1 MRHLTSFINT
11 FNKMRYVLIALLFL
25 NHIAC
30 TTNNPKKEIS
40 PASMVPNEPV
50 TSSATDGKQNPKT
63 ERLSRISSDKIA
75 WAQQNLDLLGYSPG
89 NVQGKLTAQTQTAL
103 AQFQKKSGL
112 PVTGSLEPSTFQALE
127 QAVAVQS
134 KRLSQPP
141 KQRKTVRLR
150 PPSDVPPTKPS
161 VIVTQNQP
169 TTLFFTNIQAVGVYR
184 VAAYLAEAGYFQ
196 GPIKYAKLETVK
208 ATLKTFQLDIG
219 VKPRGIL
226 DGTTWDK
233 LQSVELSHARK
244 AELDAAIAND
254 RRN

>member
-1 MRHLTSFINT
+1 MRNFKFIKA
-11 FNKMRYVLIALLFL
+11 FNRISYVLIALIFI

-50 TSSATDGKQNPKT
+50 TSSATDGKQNQKT
-63 ERLSRISSDKIA
+63 EHLSRISSDKLA
-75 WAQQNLDLLGYSPG
+75 WAQLNLELLGYSPG

-103 AQFQKKSGL
+103 AKFQKKSGL

-141 KQRKTVRLR
+141 RKTVRLR

-196 GPIKYAKLETVK
+196 GPIKYAQLDMVE
-208 ATLKTFQLDIG
+208 AALKTFQLDIG

-226 DGTTWDK
+226 DGTTWNK
-233 LQSVELSHARK
+233 LQSVGLSYARK
-244 AELDAAIAND
+244 AELEAAIAND
-254 RRN
+254 KRN